1 MKLIIYDLE
10 TYKYDFLFGSLIL
23 DDNKEIVY
31 QTWDINDIKQFYN
44 DHKDDSIFIGW
55 NSKYYDNIVL
65 EAAIN
70 GKDPYLISKKIIQED
85 HGIWCHLRFYTYDA
99 MNTGFGSMY
108 SLKLTELIAGKSIDT
123 TEVDFD
129 VDRHLTEDEKRKVE
143 KYNRSDLYQTFYNFK
158 VVYDQ
163 FELRLSIIR
172 DWNLDLMRCLDMTG
186 AQIAAEVLQ
195 AKRNP
200 ALEFQPVKPIIYDTL
215 KLENKEALDFYLNEE
230 FRKEGSYKIINIGN
244 AELKLAAGGIHQ
256 AIKKC
261 FYERILYLDVSGY
274 YNLVEINHNLFSRT
288 ISKEGIERY
297 KMMYGQQLELKKID
311 PSSPKRKQ
319 FKTLL
324 LAVFGAQGHEGS
336 PFYDPY
342 ICKLIPITGELYLL
356 DLLEKIYHLCTIV
369 QSNTDGIMISPNS
382 DEDEKEILRILD
394 DWLKR
399 TGFVIKPKYVYNLF
413 QRDVNNYIYQDE
425 HGNIETKG
433 EAVKN
438 YEFSDKSYAS
448 GDNFNA
454 KEPSIIAKGVVD
466 FLVSNVTPE
475 ETVEKYKTDL
485 RLFQYACKKGG
496 FNYLTYDTT
505 YFPTMATSSYQ
516 IQSPSRVFALKSTDH
531 SGMVY
536 KHGINKKSNLESKA
550 KVSNLPDN
558 VFVYNKD
565 ITNAYEELKD
575 KIDYSY
581 YIDKIYDKI
590 NKFIG

>member
-10 TYKYDFLFGSLIL
+10 TYRYDFLFGSLIL
-23 DDNKEIVY
+23 EDGKETVY

-70 GKDPYLISKKIIQED
+70 GKDPYLMSKKIIEDD

-99 MNTGFGSMY
+99 MNTGFGNMY
-108 SLKLTELIAGKSIDT
+108 SLKLTELISGKSIDT

-129 VDRHLTEDEKRKVE
+129 VDRKLTEDEKRKVE
-143 KYNRSDLYQTFYNFK
+143 KYNRSDLYQTLYNFK

-163 FELRLSIIR
+163 FELRLGIIK
-172 DWNLDLMRCLDMTG
+172 DWNLDLMKCLDMTG

-195 AKRNP
+195 AKKDP
-200 ALEFQPVKPIIYDTL
+200 SLEYKPIKPKIYDTL
-215 KLENKEALDFYLNEE
+215 RLENKDAIDFYLTEQ
-230 FRKEGSYKIINIGN
+230 FRVQGAYRIIKIGN

-256 AIKKC
+256 AIKHC
-261 FYERILYLDVSGY
+261 YYPRLLYLDVSGY
-274 YNLVEINHNLFSRT
+274 YNLVEINLNLFSRT
-288 ISKEGIERY
+288 ISPEGVRRY
-297 KMMYGQQLELKKID
+297 IMMYEQQLELKKID

-324 LAVFGAQGHEGS
+324 LSVFGAQGHEGS

-342 ICKLIPITGELYLL
+342 VCKLIPITGELFLL
-356 DLLEKIYHLCTIV
+356 DLLEKICDLCTIV
-369 QSNTDGIMISPNS
+369 QSNTDGIMIHPNS

-399 TGFVIKPKYVYNLF
+399 TKFVIKPKYIYNLY

-433 EAVKN
+433 EIKN
-438 YEFSDKSYAS
+438 YEFSDASYAS
-448 GDNFNA
+448 GDNFNS
-454 KEPSIIAKGVVD
+454 KEPSIIAKGLVE
-466 FLVSNVTPE
+466 FLINESSPE

-496 FNYLTYDTT
+496 FKYLTYDTT
-505 YFPTMATSSYQ
+505 YFPNMETSSYQ
-516 IQSPSRVFALKSTDH
+516 IQSPSRVFALKSDNQ

-536 KHGINKKSNLESKA
+536 KHGINKKSGVESKA
-550 KVSNLPDN
+550 KVSNLPDS

-565 ITNAYEELKD
+565 ILNAYEELKD